1 MNTHERCAPR
11 GITRNRISHDKCN
24 RRFDVLAA
32 IDRCL
37 FKAEH
42 AKYAP
47 SCGQHRGSD
56 PSNTRMASSF
66 HHLKW
71 RGSLLRRSFL
81 FSEVKTPFPW
91 ALLLC
96 FESSPADASRKTP

>member
-1 MNTHERCAPR
+1 MNPHARCPR
-11 GITRNRISHDKCN
+11 GGTTQTRPPNKKSN

-96 FESSPADASRKTP
+96 FE